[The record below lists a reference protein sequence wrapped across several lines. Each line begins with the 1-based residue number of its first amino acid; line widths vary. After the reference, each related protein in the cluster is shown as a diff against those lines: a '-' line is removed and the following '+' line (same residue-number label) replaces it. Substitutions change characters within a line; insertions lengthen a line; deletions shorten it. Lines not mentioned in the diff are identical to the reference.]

1 MLLLPGGLM
10 FVDAKQLW
18 KARPEQHDIRT
29 HEQAKVKTT
38 KIARGQ
44 TGLDAFAVDKVLMLE
59 AQTTLKPSSL
69 WFTSK
74 NETSRDKY
82 EMFGKLSLLKASD
95 TERSL
100 GKTKL

>member
-18 KARPEQHDIRT
+18 KARPEQHDKRT
-29 HEQAKVKTT
+29 HEQAKV
-38 KIARGQ
+38 I
-44 TGLDAFAVDKVLMLE
+44 MLE

-82 EMFGKLSLLKASD
+82 EMFGELSLLKASD